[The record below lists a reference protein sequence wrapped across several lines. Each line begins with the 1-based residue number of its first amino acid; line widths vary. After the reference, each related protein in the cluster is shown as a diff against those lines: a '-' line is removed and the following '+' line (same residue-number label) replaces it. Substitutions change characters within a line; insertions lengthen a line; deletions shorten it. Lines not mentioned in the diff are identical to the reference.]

1 MCELAVQA
9 SEAGRFNVAF
19 LAYFLTGQVESAIQ
33 LLIDANRIPEA
44 AFMARTYMPSQIS
57 R

>member
-1 MCELAVQA
+1 MLELGGQA
-9 SEAGRFNVAF
+9 KEAGRFNVAF
-19 LAYFLTGQVESAIQ
+19 LAYFLTGQVEEAIQ